1 MSQSKTT
8 VYTQDAA
15 TPEHDAPL
23 AIVYRPLK
31 ELVPYAR
38 NARRHSAKQIGQLR
52 ASLARF
58 GWTNAMLI
66 ADGVMLAGHGRLKA
80 AIEMANAGQFVRR
93 NPDPWAGP
101 TVDLSHL
108 DAIERAAYR
117 ITDNRMALNAGWDNA
132 LLQTE
137 MADLQIKGFD
147 LGLTGFANVEIN
159 SLLGNSRGVTRQLAG
174 EGLVY
179 QVIVECTGERHQA
192 EMLADFRE
200 RGLSC
205 KPLIL

>member
-1 MSQSKTT
+1 MSESEIHPSPDAGA
-8 VYTQDAA
+8 DAA
-15 TPEHDAPL
+15 L
-23 AIVYRPLK
+23 AIVYRPLR

-38 NARRHSAKQIGQLR
+38 NARRHSAKQIGKIR

-58 GWTNAMLI
+58 GWTNPLLI
-66 ADGVMLAGHGRLKA
+66 AENVMIAGHGRLA
-80 AIEMANAGQFVRR
+80 AALAMAKDGQPIRR
-93 NPDPWAGP
+93 HIDPWTAP

-108 DAIERAAYR
+108 DAEERAAYR
-117 ITDNRMALNAGWDNA
+117 ITDNRLALDAGWDNA

-159 SLLGNSRGVTRQLAG
+159 TLLGNARGVTRGLRE

-179 QVIVECTGERHQA
+179 QVVVDCTDERHQA
-192 EMLADFRE
+192 ELLGDFRA
-200 RGLSC
+200 RGLGC